1 MQLPPEI
8 GCLVNLEKFALN
20 ENSLTTLPD
29 SLQNLEK
36 LRLLDLRH
44 NRLTEVGQS
53 FMRQCCHSQGKTS
66 ELNYSWLLYFF
77 GYKTEFFSFQTN
89 PKDLDLWDCL
99 GRVKLVL

>member
-29 SLQNLEK
+29 SLENLEK

-44 NRLTEVGQS
+44 NRLTEVS
-53 FMRQCCHSQGKTS
+53 
-66 ELNYSWLLYFF
+66 
-77 GYKTEFFSFQTN
+77 
-89 PKDLDLWDCL
+89 
-99 GRVKLVL
+99 

>member
-29 SLQNLEK
+29 SLANLEK

-44 NRLTEVGQS
+44 NRLTEVGNSILHVNFAQS
-53 FMRQCCHSQGKTS
+53 ILMNGLSHHYQLGDSILGVI
-66 ELNYSWLLYFF
+66 FF
-77 GYKTEFFSFQTN
+77 FIFQ
-89 PKDLDLWDCL
+89 
-99 GRVKLVL
+99 